1 MTKRSPIKRATTP
14 SDERV
19 VQLGDGRRMATIAE
33 ARAMAHPLRLR
44 ILRMC
49 AMQELTNRQLADK
62 LGRDPG
68 TVLHHVRQL
77 TEVGLLESAAVRT
90 GESGALEKP
99 YRATD
104 QLRWVESTPVLS
116 LPGGALA
123 PIQAFQDELHEAGP
137 ESVEKIS
144 RMVLH
149 LSPAEAEELATRL
162 VAIFDE
168 YAASD
173 HRRLDRPAH
182 GGIFVLHRL
191 AD

>member
-1 MTKRSPIKRATTP
+1 MSKRSPIKRSRQPA
-14 SDERV
+14 DERV
-19 VQLGDGRRMATIAE
+19 VQLGDGRRLTTIAE
-33 ARAMAHPLRLR
+33 AKAMAHPLRLR

-49 AMQELTNRQLADK
+49 SMQELTNKQLADK
-62 LGRDPG
+62 LDRDPG
-68 TVLHHVRQL
+68 TVLYHVRQL
-77 TEVGLLESAAVRT
+77 TDVGLLETTAVRT

-104 QLRWVESTPVLS
+104 HLRLLESTPALS
-116 LPGGALA
+116 VPGGALA
-123 PIQAFQDELHEAGP
+123 PIQAFQEELAEAGP
-137 ESVEKIS
+137 ESVEKMS

-149 LSPAEAEELATRL
+149 LSPDEAEALATRL

-173 HRRLDRPAH
+173 HERLDRPAH

-191 AD
+191 AE

>member
-1 MTKRSPIKRATTP
+1 MSKRSPITRSDGP
-14 SDERV
+14 GDERV
-19 VQLGDGRRMATIAE
+19 VQLGDGRRLATIAE
-33 ARAMAHPLRLR
+33 AKAMAHPLRLR

-49 AMQELTNRQLADK
+49 GMQELTNKQLADR
-62 LGRDPG
+62 LDRDPG
-68 TVLHHVRQL
+68 TVLYHVRQL
-77 TEVGLLESAAVRT
+77 TAVGLLEPAPVRT

-104 QLRWVESTPVLS
+104 QLLRLESTPALS

-123 PIQAFQDELHEAGP
+123 PIQAFQEELREAGP

-144 RMVLH
+144 RLVLH

-168 YAASD
+168 YAGSD
-173 HRRLDRPAH
+173 HERLDRPAH

-191 AD
+191 AE

>member
-1 MTKRSPIKRATTP
+1 MSKRSPISRSDRP
-14 SDERV
+14 GDERV
-19 VQLGDGRRMATIAE
+19 VQLGDGRRLATIAE
-33 ARAMAHPLRLR
+33 AKAMAHPLRLR

-49 AMQELTNRQLADK
+49 GMQELTNKQLADR
-62 LGRDPG
+62 LDRDPG
-68 TVLHHVRQL
+68 TVLYHLRQL
-77 TEVGLLESAAVRT
+77 TAVGLLESAPVRT
-90 GESGALEKP
+90 GASGALEKP

-104 QLRWVESTPVLS
+104 QLRRLESTPALS

-123 PIQAFQDELHEAGP
+123 PIQAFQEELQEAGP

-144 RMVLH
+144 RLVLH

-168 YAASD
+168 YAGSD
-173 HRRLDRPAH
+173 HERLDRPAH

-191 AD
+191 AE